1 MFFDIVMMFYYCKE
15 NKNSFRL
22 ESCYYLGFY
31 IEIVIIVSLKL
42 IGSWKYVYQLIEV
55 WLCCSNKVLDFG
67 GLV

>member
-1 MFFDIVMMFYYCKE
+1 MFGYFEYIICVLGEMFMFFDIVMMFYYCKE

-42 IGSWKYVYQLIEV
+42 IGSWKYVY
-55 WLCCSNKVLDFG
+55 
-67 GLV
+67 